1 MKKYCLILVTIAILA
16 IIIVCVSIYGQVAN
30 DANTYFAALIQ
41 QQRSVAQKQVDSI
54 FVHKHTDVFPIYSKC
69 KSHYVKGEIRKTS
82 GSMFDDFMDPAYTEP
97 KLPEDVISTYHVV
110 LEDGYRGSIDDVKSE
125 IRMFNRDNDGIQT
138 GIQRANMKGL
148 WQTGWGLG
156 VRENWSGGEEG
167 RRIIEYIVTPYAISF
182 RNNNYNSLDSN
193 STIDYILDN
202 AYDFYTTDNQSD
214 FKRSIVAN
222 VESFINEPYIDNPF
236 FRLEDDN
243 NGVPFLSNISM
254 YADYG
259 TYMYNGLYYVFVKA
273 YGRKTYELTLNK
285 EYVKS
290 EKEKYISEKQHQICL
305 LGIISICILVIIWFV
320 CALLT
325 YREMKNNK
333 QTLLKRILTQCNPK
347 KYLKNYDSHS
357 LEVANSI
364 YSKALVTDANDTE
377 EVLRLA
383 SLAESELG
391 VRLVAKSDIRSL
403 KKKCNPKHFMNPY
416 NAEKVA
422 IANELYTKLRQEKL
436 SCVEY
441 LEIRGMVSKL
451 YEGEKSHKRFPH
463 LNIKVKG
470 SDKIIFF
477 VLICASIIYY
487 AKRCDGNEKESSI
500 EQNTQK
506 TSSSNTTNTLSD
518 EDSQYLSNRLITGST
533 PYDSRYGKKYV
544 CPYNQCSGIKVTAPK
559 ESDIVVIIKRNNMEG
574 NVISHGYI
582 RSGET
587 YQFDLPTGTY
597 QTFFYYGCGWNP
609 NKDMKNGVKGGFVKD
624 EIYSK
629 DKPQEIKDAV
639 LSYVLQLQR
648 DGNFSTQ
655 SSNSSEMF

>member
-1 MKKYCLILVTIAILA
+1 MKKYYLILVTIAILA
-16 IIIVCVSIYGQVAN
+16 AIIVCVSWNSQVAN
-30 DANTYFAALIQ
+30 DANAYFTTMIQ
-41 QQRSVAQKQVDSI
+41 QQRSIAQKQVDSI
-54 FVHKHTDVFPIYSKC
+54 FVHKHTDVFPLYCKC
-69 KSHYVKGEIRKTS
+69 KSHYVKGDIKKAKDN
-82 GSMFDDFMDPAYTEP
+82 MFEDFMDPAYTEP

-156 VRENWSGGEEG
+156 VRENWSGGKEG
-167 RRIIEYIVTPYAISF
+167 RRIIEYIVTPYAVSF
-182 RNNNYNSLDSN
+182 RNNSYNSIDDS
-193 STIDYILDN
+193 SSIDYILDN
-202 AYDFYTTDNQSD
+202 AYDFYTTDDQSN
-214 FKRSIVAN
+214 FKRSMVSN

-236 FRLEDDN
+236 FRLEGDN
-243 NGVPFLSNISM
+243 KGDPFLSNISM

-259 TYMYNGLYYVFVKA
+259 TYMYNGQYYVFVKA
-273 YGRKTYELTLNK
+273 YGRRIYELTLNK
-285 EYVKS
+285 DYVKS
-290 EKEKYISEKQHQICL
+290 EKEKYISDKQDLIYL
-305 LGIISICILVIIWFV
+305 IGFVSISILVIVWLV

-325 YREMKNNK
+325 YREIKDNK

-347 KYLKNYDSHS
+347 IFIKNYDSHL

-364 YSKALVTDANDTE
+364 YSTALVTDANDTE

-422 IANELYTKLRQEKL
+422 IANELYTKLRQDKL
-436 SCVEY
+436 SCAEF
-441 LEIRGMVSKL
+441 LEIKNMLNKL
-451 YEGEKSHKRFPH
+451 YEGDITHKRFPH
-463 LNIKVKG
+463 LNIIVKG
-470 SDKIIFF
+470 SDKIIIF
-477 VLICASIIYY
+477 VLIFASIIYY
-487 AKRCDGNEKESSI
+487 VKRCDGNEKGSVI
-500 EQNTQK
+500 EQNTHK

-518 EDSQYLSNRLITGST
+518 EDSQYLTNRLITGST
-533 PYDSRYGKKYV
+533 PYDRRYGKKYV
-544 CPYNQCSGIKVTAPK
+544 CPYNQCSGIKVTAPE

-582 RSGET
+582 RSGES

-597 QTFFYYGCGWNP
+597 QTFFYYGRGWNP
-609 NKDMKNGVKGGFVKD
+609 NKEMRNGVKGGFVKN
-624 EIYSK
+624 EVYSK

-655 SSNSSEMF
+655 SSNSSELF